1 MKPFSRSE
9 RVGGLIQEAVS
20 ELLQK
25 SIKDPRLY
33 AVTVTG
39 VDMTRDL
46 KIARIYF
53 VTSSGADASREEAL
67 AGFQKAQGFIKYSLA
82 QELNLRYMPE
92 FQFFY
97 DESIDYG
104 FHIDAVIKR
113 LKNEDSADCRST
125 DQE

>member
-1 MKPFSRSE
+1 MKPFSRAD

-20 ELLQK
+20 EVLQK
-25 SIKDPRLY
+25 SIKDPRLG
-33 AVTVTG
+33 AVTITG

-53 VTSSGADASREEAL
+53 VTSDEAETTQEEAI
-67 AGFQKAQGFIKYSLA
+67 AGFEKARGFIKYTLA

-97 DESIDYG
+97 DKSIEYG
-104 FHIDAVIKR
+104 FHIETVIKR
-113 LKNEDSADCRST
+113 LKNEPGKNHQSSDK
-125 DQE
+125 E

>member
-1 MKPFSRSE
+1 MRPFSRAE
-9 RVGGLIQEAVS
+9 RVGNLIQEAVS

-25 SIKDPRLY
+25 SIKDPRLR
-33 AVTVTG
+33 AVTITG

-46 KIARIYF
+46 KRARIYF
-53 VTSSGADASREEAL
+53 VTSSGETATREEAV
-67 AGFQKAQGFIKYSLA
+67 AGFKKASGFIKYSLA

-104 FHIDAVIKR
+104 FHLETVIKR
-113 LKNEDSADCRST
+113 LKNEHST
-125 DQE
+125 DHGSTDKK